1 MTDIEYGELK
11 KWQHDLDAVL
21 LQAPK
26 ETRAVVQR
34 GALNIKRDAQGR
46 VRGLAHAPAYPY
58 AISYDT
64 KETPASYTAE
74 IGPDKA
80 KRQGALGNLIEFG
93 SVNNAPRPHMI
104 PAGDAERPRF
114 EKAMEDLAARILE
127 GR

>member
-1 MTDIEYGELK
+1 MTDFDAGELK
-11 KWQHDLDAVL
+11 QWQHDLDEVL

-46 VRGLAHAPAYPY
+46 VQGLAHAPAYPY

-64 KETPASYTAE
+64 KETPAVFTAE
-74 IGPDKA
+74 IGPDKT

-93 SVNNAPRPHMI
+93 SENNPPRPHMI
-104 PAGDAERPRF
+104 PSGEAERPRF

-127 GR
+127 QR